1 MQGGSAL
8 MSSLSSEILEQL
20 LAVSKRL
27 TARRDLD
34 SLLHDILDGSLQ
46 LIPGADFA
54 CVFLYRGEDNVLVP
68 VGGVGFDMTYMKTVW
83 LKPGESLTGQAF
95 VEKKPL
101 LLATPPAVKHAQQ
114 TLSPEHERAVKLA
127 VGRPDNPVRSSL
139 AVPLIVQSRTV
150 GVLVIDNYD
159 TDRDFTSVDL
169 SVATILSDHAA
180 IAVANAQDYQRAKNL
195 SRELQQTLSIQRK
208 LLSSMLTPSSGIPEI
223 LGSLWHLIRR
233 PLAIFDRDHQVLH
246 HQGGPLDAAK
256 PFAIC
261 SGGEELGVLLVGGKA
276 LSRLDLVA
284 VEQALP
290 LIALEFMKIHASQ
303 QQQEQVQATL
313 FRDVIES
320 DPIAIRHLVQQYGL
334 HDMTW
339 RIVAAASE
347 QRDALSHLTRQLRNA
362 DALFTTIEAAIIVI
376 AKPHVLPLL
385 TQWQNLYSHVLVWGE
400 APASSREISEQ
411 LRSTL
416 ALWKIITHNAEF
428 LIRAPQIEFHRR
440 DYPEILLLESLLPT
454 HRTRY
459 LEKVLGPI
467 LGDAELVRTLRA
479 WILLNRSF
487 RLAADCLH
495 THPNT
500 IRYRIDRIAEMLERN
515 FQNDQAVMPV
525 RLAVLWMDLPETKA
539 L

>member
-246 HQGGPLDAAK
+246 HQGGPVDIAK
-256 PFAIC
+256 PFKIC

-276 LSRLDLVA
+276 LSRPELVA

-347 QRDALSHLTRQLRNA
+347 QHDALSHLTRQLRNV
-362 DALFTTIEAAIIVI
+362 DAPFTTIEAAIIVI

-385 TQWQNLYSHVLVWGE
+385 NQWQNLYSHVLVWGE
-400 APASSREISEQ
+400 APATSREISEQ

-428 LIRAPQIEFHRR
+428 LIRAPQIEFHLR

>member
-1 MQGGSAL
+1 

-233 PLAIFDRDHQVLH
+233 P
-246 HQGGPLDAAK
+246 
-256 PFAIC
+256 
-261 SGGEELGVLLVGGKA
+261 
-276 LSRLDLVA
+276 
-284 VEQALP
+284 
-290 LIALEFMKIHASQ
+290 HA
-303 QQQEQVQATL
+303 
-313 FRDVIES
+313 
-320 DPIAIRHLVQQYGL
+320 
-334 HDMTW
+334 
-339 RIVAAASE
+339 
-347 QRDALSHLTRQLRNA
+347 
-362 DALFTTIEAAIIVI
+362 
-376 AKPHVLPLL
+376 
-385 TQWQNLYSHVLVWGE
+385 
-400 APASSREISEQ
+400 
-411 LRSTL
+411 
-416 ALWKIITHNAEF
+416 
-428 LIRAPQIEFHRR
+428 
-440 DYPEILLLESLLPT
+440 
-454 HRTRY
+454 
-459 LEKVLGPI
+459 
-467 LGDAELVRTLRA
+467 
-479 WILLNRSF
+479 
-487 RLAADCLH
+487 
-495 THPNT
+495 
-500 IRYRIDRIAEMLERN
+500 
-515 FQNDQAVMPV
+515 
-525 RLAVLWMDLPETKA
+525 
-539 L
+539 

>member
-246 HQGGPLDAAK
+246 HQGGPVDIAK
-256 PFAIC
+256 PFKIC

-276 LSRLDLVA
+276 LSRPELVA

-347 QRDALSHLTRQLRNA
+347 QRDALSHLTRQLRNV
-362 DALFTTIEAAIIVI
+362 DAPFTTIEAAIIVI

-385 TQWQNLYSHVLVWGE
+385 NQWQNLYSHVLVWGE
-400 APASSREISEQ
+400 APATSREISEQ

-428 LIRAPQIEFHRR
+428 LIRAPQIEFHLR

>member
-1 MQGGSAL
+1 
-8 MSSLSSEILEQL
+8 
-20 LAVSKRL
+20 
-27 TARRDLD
+27 
-34 SLLHDILDGSLQ
+34 
-46 LIPGADFA
+46 
-54 CVFLYRGEDNVLVP
+54 
-68 VGGVGFDMTYMKTVW
+68 
-83 LKPGESLTGQAF
+83 
-95 VEKKPL
+95 
-101 LLATPPAVKHAQQ
+101 
-114 TLSPEHERAVKLA
+114 
-127 VGRPDNPVRSSL
+127 
-139 AVPLIVQSRTV
+139 
-150 GVLVIDNYD
+150 
-159 TDRDFTSVDL
+159 
-169 SVATILSDHAA
+169 
-180 IAVANAQDYQRAKNL
+180 
-195 SRELQQTLSIQRK
+195 
-208 LLSSMLTPSSGIPEI
+208 
-223 LGSLWHLIRR
+223 
-233 PLAIFDRDHQVLH
+233 FDRDHQVLH
-246 HQGGPLDAAK
+246 HQGGPVDIAK
-256 PFAIC
+256 PFKIC

-428 LIRAPQIEFHRR
+428 LIRAPQIEFHLR

-454 HRTRY
+454 HRARY
-459 LEKVLGPI
+459 LGKVLGPI